1 MKSVEVLLRDHVKD
15 LGRCGDVVKVAPG
28 YARNYL
34 IPNRIAVSAT
44 EENKRMMQ
52 RRRVHLDAEEAAR
65 TEEIEA
71 RIAALSALT
80 LTTSERADEGG
91 NLYGSVSANTIHE
104 LATAKGFTINE
115 KDVRLAAPIKLVGE
129 HKVAI
134 HVHGDQNAE
143 ITVVVEAAS

>member
-15 LGRCGDVVKVAPG
+15 LGRCGDVVKVAAG

-44 EENKRMMQ
+44 EENKRMMT
-52 RRRVHLDAEEAAR
+52 RRRARLDAEDAAR
-65 TEEIEA
+65 AEEIEA

-80 LTTSERADEGG
+80 LTTSERADDGG
-91 NLYGSVSANTIHE
+91 NLYGSVSASTIQE
-104 LATAKGFTINE
+104 LATAKGFTISE
-115 KDVRLAAPIKLVGE
+115 KDVRLDAPIKLVGE
-129 HKVAI
+129 HKVAV
-134 HVHGDQNAE
+134 HVHGDHNAE